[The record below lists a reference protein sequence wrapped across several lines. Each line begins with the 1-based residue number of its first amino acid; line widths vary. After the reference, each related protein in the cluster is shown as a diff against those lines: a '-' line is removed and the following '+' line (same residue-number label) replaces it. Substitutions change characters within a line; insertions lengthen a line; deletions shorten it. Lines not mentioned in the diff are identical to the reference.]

1 MRRETAWRVFA
12 GEYLDST
19 LEIKSD
25 GVKTPTYVVTP
36 LGAKVNRLFIVGVL
50 TDVENIVEG
59 GDFIRAHI
67 SDPTGVFTIYSGQFQ
82 KEVTDKL
89 STIEVPSF
97 VALVGKVRTYTP
109 EDSGTLYVSIRPEMV
124 YEVSSKMRDNWILE
138 TSWRTKE
145 RIEAFL
151 EASKMN
157 EPNARELE
165 KLGYSRALSQGV
177 IAAINHYP
185 MISVNRYIEMIQD
198 ALAYIKPLEEKEESF
213 IETEVEKT
221 GDKNS
226 DKSRDSE
233 EIEEKILEIIKMEE
247 GEDGVSWETIIDK
260 CKTKGIKPEIVEE
273 TLNSLM
279 DKGLIYEPVLGII
292 RTT

>member
-1 MRRETAWRVFA
+1 MKRETAWRVFA

-25 GVKTPTYVVTP
+25 RVKTPSYVVTP

-109 EDSGTLYVSIRPEMV
+109 EDSGTLYVSIRPETI

-138 TSWRTKE
+138 TSWCTKE

-157 EPNARELE
+157 EPNAIELE

-198 ALAYIKPLEEKEESF
+198 ALAYIKPLEGEESF
-213 IETEVEKT
+213 IEAEVEET
-221 GDKNS
+221 GDKES
-226 DKSRDSE
+226 QEDSE
-233 EIEEKILEIIKMEE
+233 EIEEKILGIIKTEE

-260 CKTKGIKPEIVEE
+260 CKAKGIKQEIVEE
-273 TLNSLM
+273 TLNTLM

>member
-19 LEIKSD
+19 LEIKGD
-25 GVKTPTYVVTP
+25 GAKTPSYVVTP

-59 GDFIRAHI
+59 GDFIRAHL

-82 KEVTDKL
+82 KEVTEKL

-97 VALVGKVRTYTP
+97 VALVGKIRTYTP
-109 EDSGTLYVSIRPEMV
+109 EDSGTLYVSIRPETV
-124 YEVSSKMRDNWILE
+124 YEVSAKIRDNWILE
-138 TSWRTKE
+138 TAWRTKE

-151 EASKMN
+151 EATKMN

-185 MISVNRYIEMIQD
+185 MISVDRYIDMIQD
-198 ALAYIKPLEEKEESF
+198 ALAYIKPMEEEEGF
-213 IETEVEKT
+213 IETEVEKPKDE
-221 GDKNS
+221 GAK
-226 DKSRDSE
+226 DSNE
-233 EIEEKILEIIKMEE
+233 VEEKILEVIRGEE
-247 GEDGVSWETIIDK
+247 GEDGVSWETIIER
-260 CKTKGIKPEIVEE
+260 CKTKGIKPEVVEE
-273 TLNSLM
+273 ALNSLM